1 MDVTYVTWKIK
12 GGNAAIQ
19 VTCKHVCRAF
29 YLGVRV
35 RRKARWGGNSQQYQA
50 RVQGVAQEMVSN

>member
-19 VTCKHVCRAF
+19 VTCKHVAF
-29 YLGVRV
+29 YPGV
-35 RRKARWGGNSQQYQA
+35 RRKARWGGNSGQYQA